1 MTVLERED
9 GVVSGI
15 GRVDGA
21 LELGDG
27 WAVRLA
33 QGSRGRLAL
42 EVYADERLLDVV
54 VENALTAELLRGARR
69 AAAGASVLAWGLLPA
84 DGAAPQVRFGRAA
97 GSGATSG
104 AVTSGG
110 AGAGARVVAGRFWV
124 AFCAAGTDRVAV
136 AAGVGTPWE
145 ELRVT
150 QVR

>member
-9 GVVSGI
+9 GLVAGV

-42 EVYADERLLDVV
+42 EVYADETLLDVM
-54 VENALTAELLRGARR
+54 VESALTAELLRGARR
-69 AAAGASVLAWGLLPA
+69 TTAGAPVLAWGLLPA
-84 DGAAPQVRFGRAA
+84 EGGAPLVRFGRAA
-97 GSGATSG
+97 VPAAPGP
-104 AVTSGG
+104 
-110 AGAGARVVAGRFWV
+110 RVVADRFWI
-124 AFCAAGTDRVAV
+124 ALGEAGAERVAV
-136 AAGVGTPWE
+136 TARAGAAWE

-150 QVR
+150 PAR